1 MPRSVT
7 VLSDHPLDKTLI
19 FSINCAPSH
28 GEARLHRLRCAEMR
42 VLCTHKSRLVSW
54 FSVRFAPKKDIRQ
67 RVEHVCFVPEA
78 DIRF

>member
-42 VLCTHKSRLVSW
+42 VLCTQSRLVSSGW
-54 FSVRFAPKKDIRQ
+54 FSVRFAPKGG
-67 RVEHVCFVPEA
+67 HSSTC
-78 DIRF
+78 